1 MLRQCR
7 SIALYCLSYL
17 SLQDGRFVPGA
28 GATEIELAKQLTSY
42 AQVCMCVCYMCVC
55 VAARACV
62 HARLRVCVC
71 ARLRVCVHVW
81 VCMPVCVHTCVPPG
95 GCALT
100 DEHLCVAQVFQGRE

>member
-71 ARLRVCVHVW
+71 AAARVCACLGVYAC
-81 VCMPVCVHTCVPPG
+81 VC
-95 GCALT
+95 A
-100 DEHLCVAQVFQGRE
+100 HLCASRRMCPH